1 MSLQQN
7 RQEVSPR
14 AVLVVVAFGIF
25 IAADDLTVVTTML
38 RPIINDLGIVL
49 PDGIDDAAW
58 IVNVYLIAYVSVM
71 PFMGRL
77 SDVWGRRRVY
87 IAALT
92 IFLVGSIIIP
102 MTNTLGPF
110 LVGRAM
116 TAIGGGAL
124 VPIGMAA
131 VSDAYEARKRA
142 RALGVLAA
150 VDTLGWVWGP
160 LYGALIIRFLAWR
173 WQFYFNI
180 PLAIIGIIAAWY
192 VLDDASERER
202 RARIDW
208 LGAGLLTV
216 ALVTLNLALLGP
228 AEIQSVTGLEQLT
241 GGSRAALAWLY
252 PVALVTGL
260 GFVWWQRKVPDPLID
275 PGLFGGHNL
284 RAAVGVNFLVGATLA
299 IAMVNVPLFI
309 NVVELNLEQAAVTTG
324 WVLSALTASM
334 SIASYVGGRVTES
347 RWYRP
352 PVLIGLALAS
362 AAFFLM
368 GYGWDADTSF
378 WLMGA
383 ELALLG
389 VGFGLVMAPTTAA
402 VVDSAPANRRG
413 TAASL
418 VMVLRLMGLSV
429 GLSGLTAWGLH
440 RFNQL
445 RTELDLPSLS
455 DPDYADRVAEASA
468 DLTAAAMAETFV
480 AAGFVLVVAWIVAW
494 WIRRSPHQEHRDFA
508 HKESAAKGVPMK
520 QFIVRNLTTLVVAGG
535 VLLVALL
542 LGTIYLA
549 TQVSSLSSDLEVA
562 QSERAQIVDDMA
574 RVEGGAALYGAQMT
588 AFQEQLSGLGPTLD
602 SALGEAV
609 TGIDSFRTSQIRFDV
624 TINETVPVSAQVV
637 LDRTLNVPISTTL
650 PIDET
655 LDTTIR
661 VNGPFGIDIPL
672 DITVP
677 IQLELPIDLDVE
689 IPVNETIPINTEV
702 PVNLDVPIVIDI
714 AETELAQL
722 AEALQQGLES
732 FQALASGLS

>member
-1 MSLQQN
+1 MTKKQA
-7 RQEVSPR
+7 SPR
-14 AVLVVVAFGIF
+14 AVLIVVAFGIF

-77 SDVWGRRRVY
+77 SDVFGRRRVY
-87 IAALT
+87 ITALT
-92 IFLVGSIIIP
+92 IFLIGSIVIP
-102 MTNTLGPF
+102 MTNAIGPF

-131 VSDAYEARKRA
+131 VSDAYDVRRRA
-142 RALGVLAA
+142 RSLGVLAA

-160 LYGALIIRFLAWR
+160 LYGAMIIRFLAWR

-192 VLDDASERER
+192 VLGDASEQQRKV
-202 RARIDW
+202 RIDW

-216 ALVTLNLALLGP
+216 ALVSLNLALLGP

-241 GGSRAALAWLY
+241 GGSRAALAWFY
-252 PVALVTGL
+252 PIALVAGL
-260 GFVWWQRKVPDPLID
+260 GFVLWQRRVTDPLID
-275 PGLFGGHNL
+275 LDLFRGRNL
-284 RAAVGVNFLVGATLA
+284 LSAVSVNFLVGATLA

-309 NVVELNLEQAAVTTG
+309 NVVELDLERAAVITG
-324 WVLSALTASM
+324 WVLCALTASM
-334 SIASYVGGRVTES
+334 SVASYVGGRVTES

-352 PVLIGLALAS
+352 PVLVGLALSS

-368 GYGWDADTSF
+368 GYGWTADTSY
-378 WLMGA
+378 WVMAA

-402 VVDSAPANRRG
+402 VVDSAPADRRG

-418 VMVLRLMGLSV
+418 VMVLRLIGLSV

-445 RTELDLPSLS
+445 RTEMDLPSFD
-455 DPDYADRVAEASA
+455 DPDYAELAVEASA

-480 AAGFVLVVAWIVAW
+480 AAGFVLVVAWLVAW
-494 WIRRSPHQEHRDFA
+494 WMRRSPHQEVAEMTDIEPA
-508 HKESAAKGVPMK
+508 TQAVPMRMNRSL
-520 QFIVRNLTTLVVAGG
+520 IVVGAVMI
-535 VLLVALL
+535 VALAA
-542 LGTIYLA
+542 A
-549 TQVSSLSSDLEVA
+549 TFFLFNKVNSLSEDLA
-562 QSERAQIVDDMA
+562 ASQERQDQLEETML
-574 RVEGGAALYGAQMT
+574 RVEGGAALYAAQVT
-588 AFQEQLSGLGPTLD
+588 GFQEDLGDLGPTID
-602 SALGEAV
+602 AALGEAV
-609 TGIDSFRTSQIRFDV
+609 VGIDEFASS
-624 TINETVPVSAQVV
+624 TITFNVSIDETVPINAEVV
-637 LDRTLNVPISTTL
+637 LDRTLQVPISTTI
-650 PIDET
+650 PIDEEF
-655 LDTTIR
+655 DTTITI
-661 VNGPFGIDIPL
+661 NGPFGIDIPL

-677 IQLELPIDLDVE
+677 IKLDLPIDLDVA
-689 IPVNETIPINTEV
+689 IPVNETVPVNTEV
-702 PVNLDVPIVIDI
+702 PVNLDVPISIDI
-714 AETELAQL
+714 SETELAAL
-722 AEALQQGLES
+722 AEALAQGLES
-732 FQALASGLS
+732 FRDMASELGG

>member
-92 IFLVGSIIIP
+92 IFLIGSIIIP

-368 GYGWDADTSF
+368 GYGWNADTSF

-383 ELALLG
+383 ELGLLG

-494 WIRRSPHQEHRDFA
+494 WIRRSPHQEHKDFTNT
-508 HKESAAKGVPMK
+508 ESAAKGVPMK
-520 QFIVRNLTTLVVAGG
+520 QFIVRNLTTLVVAAG

-562 QSERAQIVDDMA
+562 QSERAQLVDDMA
-574 RVEGGAALYGAQMT
+574 RVEGGAALYGAQLT

-655 LDTTIR
+655 LDT
-661 VNGPFGIDIPL
+661 
-672 DITVP
+672 
-677 IQLELPIDLDVE
+677 
-689 IPVNETIPINTEV
+689 
-702 PVNLDVPIVIDI
+702 
-714 AETELAQL
+714 
-722 AEALQQGLES
+722 
-732 FQALASGLS
+732 